1 MSRRAPIEKDLTKA
15 KLKKFVYPAKAVAD
29 VTELKEL
36 LDCCFFQ
43 YGGEGDDD
51 GDADDD
57 EQQWKNFSAYCR
69 RVGGFAWLNA
79 LHAFWGAGEDDD
91 GKVVRLDTPLT
102 YVISTSPDEW
112 RFPPSVGRGRQRA

>member
-15 KLKKFVYPAKAVAD
+15 ELKKFVYPAKAVAD

-69 RVGGFAWLNA
+69 RVGA
-79 LHAFWGAGEDDD
+79 LLGSMLCMRDEAPRCCFIAG
-91 GKVVRLDTPLT
+91 VC
-102 YVISTSPDEW
+102 
-112 RFPPSVGRGRQRA
+112 